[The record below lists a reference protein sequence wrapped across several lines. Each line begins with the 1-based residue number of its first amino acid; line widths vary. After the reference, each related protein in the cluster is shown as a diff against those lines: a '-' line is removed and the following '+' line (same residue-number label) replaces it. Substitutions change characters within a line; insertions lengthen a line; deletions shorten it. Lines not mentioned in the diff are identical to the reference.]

1 MLKLYG
7 FPVSNYTQMVS
18 FALHEKGIE
27 YEAVS
32 TQPSQEGDYKAKS
45 PMGKVPCIEV
55 DKGFLSETDAIMECI
70 DEVHPNPPLLPADPF
85 ARAKVREIMKV
96 LELYFELP
104 ARRHYPEIFF
114 GEGRSDAAFEEVKPV
129 LENGIAALNQ
139 LCSFG
144 PYLAGEFSM
153 ADIMAAYTFCYA
165 APVAQAIYGMDLMAE
180 IPGLAAAI
188 EATNARP
195 AGKIVAAEH
204 AEALA
209 AFQAAQ

>member
-1 MLKLYG
+1 MTGNYMGRHDLKKWVNGYMYSAASDRD
-7 FPVSNYTQMVS
+7 PEET
-18 FALHEKGIE
+18 
-27 YEAVS
+27 
-32 TQPSQEGDYKAKS
+32 KATLFKHHLQ
-45 PMGKVPCIEV
+45 G
-55 DKGFLSETDAIMECI
+55 
-70 DEVHPNPPLLPADPF
+70 
-85 ARAKVREIMKV
+85 RRY
-96 LELYFELP
+96 LENKTT
-104 ARRHYPEIFF
+104 FF
-114 GEGRSDAAFEEVKPV
+114 DEEVKPV